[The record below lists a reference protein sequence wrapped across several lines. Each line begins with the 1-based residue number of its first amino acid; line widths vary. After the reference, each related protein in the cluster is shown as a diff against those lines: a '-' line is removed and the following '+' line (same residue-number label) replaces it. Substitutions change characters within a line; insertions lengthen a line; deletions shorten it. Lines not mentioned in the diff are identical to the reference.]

1 MSSYIDDN
9 NNYDDYYDLILG
21 GDDSIIASKYGKRN
35 RNNNN
40 ELKPTDAQI
49 KEMER
54 FISLLKGKKEK
65 VSKDDNDG
73 HDDDDDIESQNFD
86 ITSKVRIILH
96 QGRLLKKAMH
106 SLVSHNSK
114 RYLCLLN
121 DYLLICSVHGSSH
134 ILSSVEKY
142 SINQALRL
150 DNITI
155 TDLVLVNETLSDEV
169 IRGFRLTIV
178 DTDENRDYIFYT
190 DNESDKRIWVE
201 EITSAILAY
210 WLKKPALYP
219 GWQHN
224 VIRGT
229 FHSAAYLGDLTILK
243 LHIAQR
249 LKDGDHIDEQDE
261 LGMTPLHWAAF
272 QGHKL
277 CVETLLESG
286 ASIDN
291 LNNGLNSPLILA
303 SSVGHEQVVHILIS
317 MGADVHIRNLKDK
330 DALLMAVLFC
340 RKSTGLYDTCQLLF
354 ENGVNVSQTD
364 SSGATA
370 LHECAVRNL
379 GNPVQVLVDLG
390 ANVNALHLRNGL
402 SPLQMA
408 CMAKR
413 CEAETMRSFLDKGAF
428 PNYKD
433 QNGRTAIDLILA
445 THSEVDS
452 SSTESKSMADFLQYA
467 LPCIMEIV
475 RKGGRYVVDSISHLR
490 PSLREAID
498 TARVAWSQQIEPVD
512 FQDFVSAVGTVNKH
526 KEDWTKDSTSKVCLC
541 CVDKFTLA
549 SRRHH
554 CRACGVLCC
563 SLCSSKRLILTE
575 SVDSEPSPRSPNNNK
590 GSPRNINPADCRV
603 CDGCFNKLLSQY
615 NQTSSWKSK
624 SKKESPKRDNNEANT
639 KELFNG
645 AVSKSN
651 TNAHT
656 NTTNSISMTKEL
668 LNERQQK
675 LEEVSDKSEQMKEA
689 ASDFRMLTKDLL
701 NQQKNRNKGW
711 I

>member
-1 MSSYIDDN
+1 MSSLSDN
-9 NNYDDYYDLILG
+9 DNYDDYYELILG
-21 GDDSIIASKYGKRN
+21 DDSTINSKYIKRN
-35 RNNNN
+35 NINNDDK
-40 ELKPTDAQI
+40 LRPTDAQI

-54 FISLLKGKKEK
+54 FLSMLKGQKEK
-65 VSKDDNDG
+65 SIKEKDNDDNQ
-73 HDDDDDIESQNFD
+73 DDDDIESENFD
-86 ITSKVRIILH
+86 ITTKVRIILH
-96 QGRLLKKAMH
+96 QGRVLKKAMH

-121 DYLLICSVHGSSH
+121 DYLLICSVHEPSY
-134 ILSSVEKY
+134 ILSSQEKY
-142 SINQALRL
+142 SINQALKL

-155 TDLVLVNETLSDEV
+155 TDLVSVNEILTDEV
-169 IRGFRLTIV
+169 IRGFRLTII
-178 DTDENRDYIFYT
+178 DTDDNRDYIFYT
-190 DNESDKRIWVE
+190 ENESDKRIWVE
-201 EITSAILAY
+201 EITSAILSY
-210 WLKKPALYP
+210 WCRKPSLSP

-229 FHSAAYLGDLTILK
+229 FHSAAYLSDMTVLK
-243 LHIAQR
+243 LHISQR
-249 LKDGDHIDEQDE
+249 LKAGDSVDEQDE
-261 LGMTPLHWAAF
+261 LGMTPLHWAALN
-272 QGHKL
+272 GNKYS
-277 CVETLLESG
+277 VESLLEAG

-303 SSVGHEQVVHILIS
+303 SSVGHEQVVNTLIN

-354 ENGVNVSQTD
+354 ENGINVSQTD
-364 SSGATA
+364 SFGATA

-433 QNGRTAIDLILA
+433 QNGRSAIDLILA
-445 THSEVDS
+445 THREVGSSETD
-452 SSTESKSMADFLQYA
+452 TEPMVDFLQYA

-475 RKGGRYVVDSISHLR
+475 RKGGRYMIDSISHLR
-490 PSLREAID
+490 PSIREAID
-498 TARVAWSQQIEPVD
+498 TARLAWSGLVEPAD
-512 FQDFVSAVGTVNKH
+512 FNDFVSAVGTVNKN
-526 KEDWTKDSTSKVCLC
+526 KCDWTKDSTSKVCLC
-541 CVDKFTLA
+541 CVDKFTLS

-563 SLCSSKRLILTE
+563 SLCSSKRLLLTE
-575 SVDSEPSPRSPNNNK
+575 TVDSEPPSPKSPNNN

-615 NQTSSWKSK
+615 QQTSTWKSK
-624 SKKESPKRDNNEANT
+624 SKKESQILNT
-639 KELFNG
+639 SVSNSKELFDR
-645 AVSKSN
+645 AVSKSSN
-651 TNAHT
+651 NNNITT
-656 NTTNSISMTKEL
+656 TTNSIFMTKEL

-675 LEEVSDKSEQMKEA
+675 LEEVTDKSEQLKEA

-701 NQQKNRNKGW
+701 NHQKNRW